1 MNRDQIRYQ
10 TAILTK
16 RYQAVMLGD
25 IGTVALL
32 LLQAPFIGWLC
43 ALVWGSIERDTPSLY
58 FVLSLSAV
66 WFGCI
71 NACREIVKERAIV
84 ERERLLGL
92 SLVAYIGSRFL
103 VLSALG
109 FAQILLLQIAVEWSL
124 SLRGIF
130 LVQTLALWLATLC
143 GIGLGLV
150 VSAVSHS
157 QEWAVG
163 AVPLIIIP
171 QILFSDFAFS
181 RENFGTM
188 VAFIEKC
195 MPVRWCYEIFQQLAA
210 METAWGMVFFS
221 FFMLIVTIIFLAA
234 LACITLLQKREMV

>member
-1 MNRDQIRYQ
+1 M
-10 TAILTK
+10 
-16 RYQAVMLGD
+16 
-25 IGTVALL
+25 
-32 LLQAPFIGWLC
+32 
-43 ALVWGSIERDTPSLY
+43 
-58 FVLSLSAV
+58 
-66 WFGCI
+66 
-71 NACREIVKERAIV
+71 
-84 ERERLLGL
+84 
-92 SLVAYIGSRFL
+92 
-103 VLSALG
+103 LG

-150 VSAVSHS
+150 VSALSHS

-181 RENFGTM
+181 RENFGDM
-188 VAFIEKC
+188 VALIEKC

-210 METAWGMVFFS
+210 METAWGSVFFS
-221 FFMLIVTIIFLAA
+221 FFMLIVTIIFLAG
-234 LACITLLQKREMV
+234 LACITLLQKREVV